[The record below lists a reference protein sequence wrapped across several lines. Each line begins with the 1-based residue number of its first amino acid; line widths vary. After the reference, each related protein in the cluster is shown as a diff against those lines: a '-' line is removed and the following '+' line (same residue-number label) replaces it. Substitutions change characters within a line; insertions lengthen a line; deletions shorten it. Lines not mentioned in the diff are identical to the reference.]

1 MMIDTSSIDSVIGS
15 TAYDSSGDKIGKVGQ
30 VYVDP
35 DDGRALW
42 ASVNTG
48 FFGTSESFV
57 PLEDASL
64 GTDGLRVGYEKD
76 FVKDAP
82 RVDVDGELS
91 PADQDALYEY
101 YGMTGT
107 GSYTSGGTG
116 GGTDTTRTEA
126 SHTDT
131 DRSGG
136 VGGPGQDTSGP
147 NTDSAMTRSEEQ
159 LNVGTQKVQT
169 GKARLRKYVVTEQQ
183 NVTVPVQREEVRL
196 EREPITDANVGDAL
210 SGPDLSDEEH
220 EVTLTEERVVVDK
233 ETVPVERVRLDKE
246 TVTEQQ
252 NVTEDVRH
260 EEIELDGDATTRGTD
275 RL

>member
-1 MMIDTSSIDSVIGS
+1 MIETSTIDAVIGS
-15 TAYDSSGDKIGKVGQ
+15 TAYDSDGEKIGKVGQ

-35 DDGRALW
+35 DDGHAVW

-57 PLEDASL
+57 PLANA
-64 GTDGLRVGYEKD
+64 TWDGNDLRVQYDKA

-82 RVDVDGELS
+82 RIDVDGELS
-91 PADQDALYEY
+91 TQDQEALYQY
-101 YGMTGT
+101 YGI
-107 GSYTSGGTG
+107 SSDYTG
-116 GGTDTTRTEA
+116 GYTGADTADYTDTGR
-126 SHTDT
+126 DT
-131 DRSGG
+131 

-147 NTDSAMTRSEEQ
+147 NTDDAMTRSEQ
-159 LNVGTQKVQT
+159 KLNVGTQKVQT

-196 EREPITDANVGDAL
+196 EREPITDANIGDAM
-210 SGPDLSDEEH
+210 SGPELSEEEH
-220 EVTLTEERVVVDK
+220 ELTLTEERVVIDK
-233 ETVPVERVRLDKE
+233 ETVPVERVRLDKD

-252 NVTEDVRH
+252 TVTEDVAR
-260 EEIELDGDATTRGTD
+260 EEIELEGDDTTVRGTGRD

>member
-1 MMIDTSSIDSVIGS
+1 MIETSSIDAAIGS
-15 TAYDSSGDKIGKVGQ
+15 TAYDNDGNKIGTIGQ

-35 DDGRALW
+35 EDGRAVW
-42 ASVNTG
+42 ASVHTG

-57 PLEDASL
+57 PLENA
-64 GTDGLRVGYEKD
+64 TMDGDGVRVQYDKA

-82 RVDVDGELS
+82 RIDVDGDLS
-91 PADQDALYEY
+91 TQDQEALYEY
-101 YGMTGT
+101 YGM
-107 GSYTSGGTG
+107 SAASSGRD
-116 GGTDTTRTEA
+116 DTADYSDSDLR
-126 SHTDT
+126 DT
-131 DRSGG
+131 
-136 VGGPGQDTSGP
+136 VGGPGRDTSGP

-196 EREPITDANVGDAL
+196 EREPITDANRGEAL

-233 ETVPVERVRLDKE
+233 ETVPVERVRLDKD

-252 NVTEDVRH
+252 TVTEDVSR
-260 EEIELDGDATTRGTD
+260 EEIELDGDEATVRGTD
-275 RL
+275 RNRA